1 MEGLFKDIR
10 CGIRSILKRPAF
22 AALAV
27 VTLGLGI
34 GANTAIFSVVNG
46 ILLRPL
52 LYRDSDRIMI
62 LWQNTARGGVEQ
74 EAVSP
79 ANFLDLRAQSGL
91 SKPSP
96 EPNLTVI
103 RSPERASRKLFVPYV
118 PFWK

>member
-1 MEGLFKDIR
+1 M
-10 CGIRSILKRPAF
+10 KRPAF

-62 LWQNTARGGVEQ
+62 LWQNTARGGVER

-91 SKPSP
+91 FQTIAGA
-96 EPNLTVI
+96 EPYSHALTGEGEPQVY
-103 RSPERASRKLFVPYV
+103 SLLAGHVGVL
-118 PFWK
+118 